1 MTVHLRYINRN
12 DSALAIYKSQWLLH
26 LRYINRNDSAL
37 AIYKSHWLLH
47 FVIYKSQ
54 RHEQLRCINVLS
66 TNIVIYK

>member
-1 MTVHLRYINRN
+1 MTV
-12 DSALAIYKSQWLLH
+12 H

-54 RHEQLRCINVLS
+54 RHEQLRYINVLS
-66 TNIVIYK
+66 TIIVIYK